1 MNNHVNNNL
10 RNSASEVGLRRV
22 LGFWDVFF
30 ASLGGQSPFLS
41 DLTYASAVLA
51 IAGLAG
57 PVAIIIGTI
66 IAFINGFVVA
76 RLSKRVTEAG
86 GYYKYATK
94 YLGGKSTGFFI
105 GWNYLFYA
113 IPYGAA
119 YVVGASYLAQW
130 ILGIPWQISLPI
142 FLAVMTVLAYLGIRI
157 SAKYAIF
164 AGSLEMATLILI
176 SVVLLLI
183 PHGILFNPFAYMGSI
198 PLSTFMVAV
207 VYAIAIPIGYGT
219 IAPLSGEVKRARETV
234 SRAVETVIITGG
246 ALAALAV
253 YSTAVAGLSYM
264 NIHEFIRFLNEATG
278 KGLSPIVIVLHHFLG
293 VLLDP
298 IVIFA
303 MINDGILG
311 ALAYVLAASRTL
323 YAMADDK
330 QLPNALSLVNSRGNP
345 VISVLISALA
355 LDIIALITTYLLGP
369 FNAFLLLGFLSMLA
383 NLIVHLSANF
393 ALLRAATMKIKA
405 VLYGVDTMR
414 GGLDKAVSV
423 VAALITIFTATES
436 MLGVKIA
443 ELIPYFVTL
452 AIITAYLVIRAL
464 LIRGGLFGFKIH
476 FKIIK

>member
-1 MNNHVNNNL
+1 MRNNV
-10 RNSASEVGLRRV
+10 SEVGLRRV

-41 DLTYASAVLA
+41 DLTYASATLA

-57 PVAIIIGTI
+57 PVAIIIGTL

-86 GYYKYATK
+86 GYYKYAVK

-119 YVVGASYLAQW
+119 YVIGASYLAQW
-130 ILGIPWQISLPI
+130 ILGIPWQVSLPI
-142 FLAVMTVLAYLGIRI
+142 SLAIMTVLAYLGIRI
-157 SAKYAIF
+157 SARYAVF
-164 AGSLEMATLILI
+164 AGSLEMAALILI
-176 SVVLLLI
+176 STVLLLI
-183 PHGILFNPFAYMGSI
+183 PHGVFFNPFAYMGSV
-198 PLSTFMVAV
+198 PLSTLMVAV
-207 VYAIAIPIGYGT
+207 VYAIAIPTGYGT

-234 SRAVETVIITGG
+234 SRAVEAVIITGG
-246 ALAALAV
+246 ALAALAI

-264 NIHEFIRFLNEATG
+264 NIHDFIKFLNEATG
-278 KGLSPIVIVLHHFLG
+278 RGLSPVVIVLHHFLG

-298 IVIFA
+298 IVIFT
-303 MINDGILG
+303 MINDGVLG
-311 ALAYVLAASRTL
+311 ALAYVLASSRTL
-323 YAMADDK
+323 YAMADDG
-330 QLPNALSLVNSRGNP
+330 QLPSALSLVNSKGNP

-355 LDIIALITTYLLGP
+355 LDAIALVTTYLLGP

-393 ALLRAATMKIKA
+393 ALLRAATMKVKA

-414 GGLDKAVSV
+414 SLDKAVSV
-423 VAALITIFTATES
+423 AAALITIFTVTES
-436 MLGVKIA
+436 VLGINIV
-443 ELIPYFVTL
+443 ELIPYFILL
-452 AIITAYLVIRAL
+452 AIVIVYLTVRVL
-464 LIRGGLFGFKIH
+464 VVRGAFFGSRVH
-476 FKIIK
+476 GYRMIK

>member
-1 MNNHVNNNL
+1 MNNSINNNL
-10 RNSASEVGLRRV
+10 RNSVSEVGLRRV

-57 PVAIIIGTI
+57 PVAIIIGTLV
-66 IAFINGFVVA
+66 AFINGLVVA

-94 YLGGKSTGFFI
+94 YLGGKPTGFFI

-113 IPYGAA
+113 ILYGAA
-119 YVVGASYLAQW
+119 YVIGASYLAQW
-130 ILGIPWQISLPI
+130 ILGIPWQVSLSISL
-142 FLAVMTVLAYLGIRI
+142 LVMTILAYLGIRI

-164 AGSLEMATLILI
+164 AGSLEMVALVLI

-183 PHGILFNPFAYMGSI
+183 PHGIFFNPFAYMSSV
-198 PLSTFMVAV
+198 PLSTLMVAV
-207 VYAIAIPIGYGT
+207 VYAIAIPTGYGT
-219 IAPLSGEVKRARETV
+219 IAPLSGEVKRAREIV
-234 SRAVETVIITGG
+234 SRAVQAVIITGG
-246 ALAALAV
+246 ALAALAI

-264 NIHEFIRFLNEATG
+264 NIHEFINFLSKATSR
-278 KGLSPIVIVLHHFLG
+278 GLSPVIIILHHFLG

-303 MINDGILG
+303 MINDGVLG
-311 ALAYVLAASRTL
+311 SLAYVLAASRTL
-323 YAMADDK
+323 YAMADDG
-330 QLPNALSLVNSRGNP
+330 QLPSILSLINSKGNP

-355 LDIIALITTYLLGP
+355 LDALAITTTYLLGP

-393 ALLRAATMKIKA
+393 ALFRAATRKIKA

-414 GGLDKAVSV
+414 GLDKAVSIT
-423 VAALITIFTATES
+423 AALITIFTAVES
-436 MLGVKIA
+436 VLGVNLV
-443 ELIPYFVTL
+443 ELTPYFVVL
-452 AIITAYLVIRAL
+452 AMVVIYLMVRSL
-464 LIRGGLFGFKIH
+464 LMRGLLGSGFRYRIVK
-476 FKIIK
+476 